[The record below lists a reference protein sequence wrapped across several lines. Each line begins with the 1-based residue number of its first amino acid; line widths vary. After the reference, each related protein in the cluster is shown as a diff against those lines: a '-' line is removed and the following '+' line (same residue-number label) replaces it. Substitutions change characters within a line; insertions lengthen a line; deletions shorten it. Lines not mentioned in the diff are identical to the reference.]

1 MRRSGNVFT
10 GSKSYGTVRDSRA
23 HTCRRT
29 AHAAIIGVKA
39 WERASLPNHFR
50 TRSRKS
56 EKEGER
62 ERERERERDGKEV
75 ALNAR
80 GRIRLFAC
88 YSFVR
93 ISSNCGFGLAAEETE
108 TDYLSYHGAI
118 TLFRRFLS
126 VRIRIFVFLR

>member
-1 MRRSGNVFT
+1 MPAHCARCDYRSEGL
-10 GSKSYGTVRDSRA
+10 GTRVV
-23 HTCRRT
+23 T
-29 AHAAIIGVKA
+29 
-39 WERASLPNHFR
+39 ESLSDTF
-50 TRSRKS
+50 K
-56 EKEGER
+56 KER
-62 ERERERERDGKEV
+62 ERGRERERDGKEV